1 MRAEH
6 RHRHGKRVEELLE
19 EIWTLKEEGKSFLS
33 DLLEFTKEDDARQ
46 VVDYMVKHGL
56 ITLRGEE
63 IELTGEGEAI
73 AREIVRRHRLAE
85 RLLSD
90 VLEVSES
97 LAESHACEFE
107 HLLSPEVTDSV
118 CTFLGHPPTC
128 PHGKP
133 IPRGECCAKFRRELS
148 PLVLPLTELEVGSQ
162 AKIVFITPKSH
173 ATLDR
178 LGSMGIIPGSRLRL
192 HQKRP
197 AFVIRVGETDLA
209 IDEEIARQIY
219 VKRLGT

>member
-1 MRAEH
+1 
-6 RHRHGKRVEELLE
+6 VEELLE
-19 EIWTLKEEGKSFLS
+19 EIWTLKEGGKSSLS

-107 HLLSPEVTDSV
+107 HLLSPEVTESV

-178 LGSMGIIPGSRLRL
+178 LGSMGIIPGSTLRL

>member
-1 MRAEH
+1 MKD
-6 RHRHGKRVEELLE
+6 RHRRRYRKRVEELLE
-19 EIWTLKEEGKSFLS
+19 EIWTLKEEDRTSVS
-33 DLLEFTKEDDARQ
+33 DLLEFTKEEDAGQ
-46 VVDYMVKHGL
+46 VLDHMVEHGL
-56 ITLRGEE
+56 ISIGDDE
-63 IELTGEGEAI
+63 IRLTPEGEAI

-90 VLEVSES
+90 VFEVSEG
-97 LAESHACEFE
+97 EVETHACEFE

-148 PLVLPLTELEVGSQ
+148 PLVLPLPELEVGMQ
-162 AKIVFITPKSH
+162 AKIVFIAPRSH

-178 LGSMGIIPGSRLRL
+178 LGSLGIIPGSILKL
-192 HQKRP
+192 HQKKP
-197 AFVIRVGETDLA
+197 TFVIRIGETDLA
-209 IDEEIARQIY
+209 IDEEVARQIY
-219 VKRLGT
+219 VKRMVG

>member
-6 RHRHGKRVEELLE
+6 RHRRRHVEELLE
-19 EIWTLKEEGKSFLS
+19 EIWTLREGGRSSLEE
-33 DLLEFTKEDDARQ
+33 LLEFTKTPAAQELLEHMAER
-46 VVDYMVKHGL
+46 GL
-56 ITLRGEE
+56 ITIEEGEVR
-63 IELTGEGEAI
+63 LTPEGEAI

-107 HLLSPEVTDSV
+107 HLLSPEVTESV
-118 CTFLGHPPTC
+118 CTFLGHPPRC

-162 AKIVFITPKSH
+162 AKIVFIAPRSH

-178 LGSMGIIPGSRLRL
+178 LASIGIIPGSTLKL

-197 AFVIRVGETDLA
+197 AFVIRVGETELA
-209 IDEEIARQIY
+209 IDEDVARQIY
-219 VKRLGT
+219 VKRLR